1 MKELNIIQTELNA
14 PKDKY
19 NSFGKYA
26 YRSAEGIMEALKP
39 LLRKTECIL
48 TFNEQIFELGDSL
61 CINCTATLKNA
72 NGETISTAT
81 PIIIEKSKKGMTSE
95 QVVGSALSYVRK
107 YTLQGMFLIDD
118 NKDPDTEEYANQQG
132 TAPKQTKPQPKQFNP
147 EPVDTP
153 SLEAQNFNTIADD
166 LFPAQDVPDTIID
179 DLSVKILAA
188 KNGDML
194 KKIWEDAQVL
204 LAQRPDDMKK
214 VKSSILKRHKDISDG
229 KSN

>member
-39 LLRKTECIL
+39 LLRKTGCIL

-132 TAPKQTKPQPKQFNP
+132 TAPKQTKPQPKEFNP
-147 EPVDTP
+147 EPVATAP
-153 SLEAQNFNTIADD
+153 LESQNVAN
-166 LFPAQDVPDTIID
+166 LFPAQDMPDTIMD

-188 KNGDML
+188 KNGDAL
-194 KKIWEDAQVL
+194 KEIWKDAQVL

-214 VKSSILKRHKDISDG
+214 IKSSILKRHKDISDG